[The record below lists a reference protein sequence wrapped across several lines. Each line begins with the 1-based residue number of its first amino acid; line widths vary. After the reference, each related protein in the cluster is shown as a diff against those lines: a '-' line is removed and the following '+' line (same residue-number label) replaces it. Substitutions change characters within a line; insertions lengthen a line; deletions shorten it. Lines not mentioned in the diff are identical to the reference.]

1 MRVFRGHLPRN
12 IMYSIVL
19 ILTLIIISGLIAY
32 IGDLTGFRVG
42 KKKITIFVLRPRRT
56 AILIAILTGIII
68 SILTITILSI
78 LSKDVRTALFGMEE
92 LRRRQSELTEEI
104 NIRNTLPSRNTS
116 QIRRKDPGIK
126 ESENN
131 I

>member
-1 MRVFRGHLPRN
+1 
-12 IMYSIVL
+12 MYSLIL

-42 KKKITIFVLRPRRT
+42 KKKITIFGLRPRRT

-78 LSKDVRTALFGMEE
+78 LSKDVRTALFGLEE
-92 LRRRQSELTEEI
+92 LRQKQGELTEEI
-104 NIRNTLPSRNTS
+104 NTKNTLLIETR
-116 QIRRKDPGIK
+116 Q
-126 ESENN
+126 ELSEKTLELEELEKQYQ
-131 I
+131 